1 MLKRRCRGCRSGAR
15 RNNWRERGET
25 FSLFGSGKLD
35 RDGSFNLRLLNS
47 TWGGGGGEK
56 KKERLEI
63 FSG

>member
-47 TWGGGGGEK
+47 TWGGGGEK